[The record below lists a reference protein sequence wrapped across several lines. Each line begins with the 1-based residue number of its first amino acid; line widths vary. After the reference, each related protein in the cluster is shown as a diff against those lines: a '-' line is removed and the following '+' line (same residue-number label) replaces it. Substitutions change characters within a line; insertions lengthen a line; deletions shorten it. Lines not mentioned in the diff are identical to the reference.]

1 MVRHR
6 KNLELKRVALV
17 AFRSEHPCSF
27 RNIKK
32 GNNGKLPASDWL
44 TTHDSIKIPKW
55 LERVDF
61 RSGDPQLGMGYIKSS
76 VGCCLMSCAPPCTL
90 LSTSPTLSTTSLAE
104 SVSSTTTSTDTS
116 SLSSVSTD
124 SSASSKHLIRPNEH
138 LAVLMARSLW
148 KRDSLSNSC
157 DTFSCSTI
165 FSSFATFPSTFSFS
179 TFERRHHC
187 RKCGGVFCAKCT
199 SRTTPLLDTRSL
211 PFLNPPRNTSVYD
224 YVSEGGIV
232 ESHARVC
239 DDCWDQLHGIGTS
252 TPNTPQTPE
261 LKLSMLP
268 MPQTLRRSSVVSS
281 GDTSPASS
289 TSPRTPPDTPLLVA
303 STLASTSISRRSSVV
318 SRASIPDLRRRATTF
333 AAQAAFP
340 KPSENDKLTAATRA
354 DSNPLPLGELS
365 TYPLCRS
372 SFLCKASGGG
382 RWVPRPIE
390 AKEDTRIIDTSS
402 SDLLLSTSPTSS
414 PFTLF
419 SFNSA
424 SSSRSTSPYRS
435 RPRAS
440 KANEAPTLGI
450 GKALWEVEW
459 ERKMKKEKRRRENPV
474 IRDGEFCYRVY
485 GGVGGSKSDD
495 DDAYDVY
502 DIEGGLA
509 AGTAGKEERNTTT
522 TTLGRSF
529 SLSTF

>member
-1 MVRHR
+1 
-6 KNLELKRVALV
+6 
-17 AFRSEHPCSF
+17 
-27 RNIKK
+27 
-32 GNNGKLPASDWL
+32 
-44 TTHDSIKIPKW
+44 
-55 LERVDF
+55 
-61 RSGDPQLGMGYIKSS
+61 
-76 VGCCLMSCAPPCTL
+76 MSCAPPCTL
-90 LSTSPTLSTTSLAE
+90 LSTSPSPSTTSLAE
-104 SVSSTTTSTDTS
+104 SVSSITTSTDTS

-157 DTFSCSTI
+157 DTFSCSTV

-199 SRTTPLLDTRSL
+199 SRTTPLLDTRNL

-289 TSPRTPPDTPLLVA
+289 TSPH
-303 STLASTSISRRSSVV
+303 
-318 SRASIPDLRRRATTF
+318 LRRRATTF

-340 KPSENDKLTAATRA
+340 KPSESDRLTAAPRA

-382 RWVPRPIE
+382 RW
-390 AKEDTRIIDTSS
+390 
-402 SDLLLSTSPTSS
+402 
-414 PFTLF
+414 
-419 SFNSA
+419 
-424 SSSRSTSPYRS
+424 
-435 RPRAS
+435 
-440 KANEAPTLGI
+440 APTLGI

-474 IRDGEFCYRVY
+474 IRD
-485 GGVGGSKSDD
+485 
-495 DDAYDVY
+495 
-502 DIEGGLA
+502 EGGLE

-522 TTLGRSF
+522 TTMGRSF